1 MGSKHL
7 KAIVV
12 VRGKEAIPIAQRDEL
27 SDIAKAIIEPVI
39 NATSGIHHYGT
50 LNGVHSNYATGNL
63 PVRNYSTNVW
73 DIAAS
78 DFERFTGHYIHEH
91 FDPKRSHP
99 CWACPNRH
107 CQMLTI
113 KEGPYAGMTVEEP
126 EYEQLSAFS
135 ANLGINDVSAVMM
148 LSNTVD
154 RLGLDCNE
162 AGWVLSGTMECF
174 EKGIL
179 TGEDT
184 DGLELVWGNA
194 EAARDLLYRIA
205 RREGLGDTLAEG
217 IRRASR
223 KIGRGAEAMA
233 VYTLKGGTPRG
244 HDHRGRWTE
253 MFDSCVS
260 ESGALDNT
268 LAVSDLTQFG
278 LPPKLDPFD
287 PDMLAKA
294 EARMKGGMQFEDS
307 LVTCRFNTRM
317 NVKLLA
323 QAVSAVT
330 GWEFS
335 FEEAM
340 QVGRRAVNTMR
351 AFNIRNGIT
360 PELERPSPRYG
371 SIPKDG
377 PASGKSIAPHF
388 EKMLRQYYGQMGWDA
403 KGYPLPET
411 LAALGLE
418 SIARDLSDSRLQ
430 SK

>member
-1 MGSKHL
+1 
-7 KAIVV
+7 
-12 VRGKEAIPIAQRDEL
+12 
-27 SDIAKAIIEPVI
+27 
-39 NATSGIHHYGT
+39 
-50 LNGVHSNYATGNL
+50 
-63 PVRNYSTNVW
+63 
-73 DIAAS
+73 
-78 DFERFTGHYIHEH
+78 
-91 FDPKRSHP
+91 
-99 CWACPNRH
+99 
-107 CQMLTI
+107 
-113 KEGPYAGMTVEEP
+113 
-126 EYEQLSAFS
+126 
-135 ANLGINDVSAVMM
+135 
-148 LSNTVD
+148 
-154 RLGLDCNE
+154 
-162 AGWVLSGTMECF
+162 
-174 EKGIL
+174 
-179 TGEDT
+179 
-184 DGLELVWGNA
+184 
-194 EAARDLLYRIA
+194 
-205 RREGLGDTLAEG
+205 
-217 IRRASR
+217 
-223 KIGRGAEAMA
+223 
-233 VYTLKGGTPRG
+233 
-244 HDHRGRWTE
+244 
-253 MFDSCVS
+253 
-260 ESGALDNT
+260 
-268 LAVSDLTQFG
+268 
-278 LPPKLDPFD
+278 
-287 PDMLAKA
+287 MLAKA